1 VCAKYSTGFIVDLD
15 VDETFLD
22 GGIALAYAS

>member
-1 VCAKYSTGFIVDLD
+1 MKYSTGFIVDLD
-15 VDETFLD
+15 VDEAFSD